1 MNDIKKKINKLC
13 ETINNHNLQYYA
25 YDNPLISDYEY
36 DILFKELEAL
46 EKDYPDLIP
55 INSPTKR
62 VGSTPLSKF
71 NQIEHRIPLLSLSN
85 AMDMDELQLFHNQMK
100 KGLKNKNFEYVGEPK
115 LDGLA
120 VELIYENGYFIKG
133 STRGDGYI
141 GEDITDTSRYQK
153 LFHRRVGILRPI
165 VLSLCYPE

>member
-120 VELIYENGYFIKG
+120 VELIYENGHFIKG

-141 GEDITDTSRYQK
+141 GEDITENLRTIVRLSLY
-153 LFHRRVGILRPI
+153 ILRRLI
-165 VLSLCYPE
+165 LTLIIR

>member
-46 EKDYPDLIP
+46 EQDYPDLIP

-62 VGSTPLSKF
+62 VGDITPLL
-71 NQIEHRIPLLSLSN
+71 RVYLLLIC
-85 AMDMDELQLFHNQMK
+85 K
-100 KGLKNKNFEYVGEPK
+100 CRYVCTFSVTP
-115 LDGLA
+115 
-120 VELIYENGYFIKG
+120 N
-133 STRGDGYI
+133 
-141 GEDITDTSRYQK
+141 
-153 LFHRRVGILRPI
+153 I
-165 VLSLCYPE
+165 VICTIFS